1 MKLSDYERMKLE
13 RSDATNSTVERVVHH
28 LISGYNKGAVQLDA
42 DQLEVLIEWL
52 INNGALRNVDWQF
65 GQITG
70 ATVRYAAQ
78 QHINLYW

>member
-13 RSDATNSTVERVVHH
+13 RSDATNSTVERAVHH

-42 DQLEVLIEWL
+42 DQLEVLIDWL

>member
-1 MKLSDYERMKLE
+1 MELSDYERMKLE

-42 DQLEVLIEWL
+42 DELTVLIDWL

-65 GQITG
+65 SQITG
-70 ATVRYAAQ
+70 ATVRYAAG
-78 QHINLYW
+78 QHLNLYW

>member
-1 MKLSDYERMKLE
+1 MILSDYERMKLE

-28 LISGYNKGAVQLDA
+28 LVSGYNKGAVQLDA
-42 DQLEVLIEWL
+42 DELAVLIDWL

-78 QHINLYW
+78 QHLNLYW

>member
-28 LISGYNKGAVQLDA
+28 LISGYNSGAVQLDA
-42 DQLEVLIEWL
+42 DELAVLIDWL

-70 ATVRYAAQ
+70 ATVRYAAH
-78 QHINLYW
+78 QHLNLYW

>member
-1 MKLSDYERMKLE
+1 MILSDYERMKLE

-28 LISGYNKGAVQLDA
+28 LISGYNKGTVQLDA

-70 ATVRYAAQ
+70 ASVRYKAN
-78 QHINLYW
+78 QHLNLYW

>member
-1 MKLSDYERMKLE
+1 MILSDYERMKLE

-42 DQLEVLIEWL
+42 DQLAVLIDWL

-70 ATVRYAAQ
+70 ATVRYATN

>member
-1 MKLSDYERMKLE
+1 MILSDYERMKLE

-42 DQLEVLIEWL
+42 DELAVLIDWL

-70 ATVRYAAQ
+70 ATVRYAAH

>member
-1 MKLSDYERMKLE
+1 MILSDYERMKLE
-13 RSDATNSTVERVVHH
+13 RSDATNGTVERVVHH

-42 DQLEVLIEWL
+42 DELTVLIDWL
-52 INNGALRNVDWQF
+52 VNNGALRNIDWQF

>member
-1 MKLSDYERMKLE
+1 MKLSDCERMKLE

-28 LISGYNKGAVQLDA
+28 LVSGYNKGAVQLDA
-42 DQLEVLIEWL
+42 DELAVLIDWL

-70 ATVRYAAQ
+70 ATVRYAAH

>member
-42 DQLEVLIEWL
+42 DQLEVLIDWL

>member
-13 RSDATNSTVERVVHH
+13 RSDTTNSTVERVVHH
-28 LISGYNKGAVQLDA
+28 LISGYNSGAVQLDA
-42 DQLEVLIEWL
+42 DELAVPIDWL

-70 ATVRYAAQ
+70 ATVRYAAH
-78 QHINLYW
+78 QHLNLYW

>member
-1 MKLSDYERMKLE
+1 MNLSDYERMKLE

-28 LISGYNKGAVQLDA
+28 LVSGYNKGAVQLDA
-42 DQLEVLIEWL
+42 DELAVLIDWL

-70 ATVRYAAQ
+70 ATVRYAAH

>member
-1 MKLSDYERMKLE
+1 MILSDYERMKLE

-28 LISGYNKGAVQLDA
+28 LINGYNKGAVELDA
-42 DQLEVLIEWL
+42 DQLEVLIAWL

-78 QHINLYW
+78 QHLNLYW

>member
-1 MKLSDYERMKLE
+1 MILSDYERMKLE

-28 LISGYNKGAVQLDA
+28 IISGYNSGAVQLDA
-42 DQLEVLIEWL
+42 DELAVLIDWL

-70 ATVRYAAQ
+70 ATVRFATN
-78 QHINLYW
+78 QHLNLYW

>member
-1 MKLSDYERMKLE
+1 MILSDYERMKLE

-42 DQLEVLIEWL
+42 DQLTVLIDWL

-70 ATVRYAAQ
+70 ASVRFAAH